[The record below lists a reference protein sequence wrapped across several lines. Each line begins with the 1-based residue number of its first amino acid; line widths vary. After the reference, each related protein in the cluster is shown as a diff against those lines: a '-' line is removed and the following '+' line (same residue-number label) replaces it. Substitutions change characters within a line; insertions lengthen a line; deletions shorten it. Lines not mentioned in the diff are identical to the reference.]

1 MKSDFCFYD
10 FLFCFFLLDDIRRDP
25 LHQKKH
31 QQFSKTAQKEA
42 KEERTLFSG
51 SKQNDIVLTNDL
63 VSRRPTVNQSF
74 IDKIVAEIE
83 AKNSSMLK
91 PLPANNQSTIDDID
105 SIEGKNKTSLNPLQK
120 LIDRVADSVVK
131 EVTTELKGVEY
142 KPSRRVVVPKPP
154 ILASK
159 RKAFPLLDDEMSA
172 TLGSRAPELSQ
183 SSLRDDDD
191 RNPPREN
198 IQPTYLPL
206 SKESLSSKQTLWGDD
221 QYRGINP
228 ERQGLDEIRNLLK
241 SMNRSRARSKFK
253 TENSFRHKGRSKSR
267 AQSRTRS
274 KKKSNHKSKSRSY
287 SKSEHVS
294 RPKAHVKSRT
304 RSRSRQ
310 RSKSKNRLR
319 HKSYLQ
325 PKRPITESARK
336 KLTIPATTEG
346 RKTYCS
352 VVYI

>member
-10 FLFCFFLLDDIRRDP
+10 FLFCFFLDDTRRDP
-25 LHQKKH
+25 LHQKKD
-31 QQFSKTAQKEA
+31 QQFFKTAQKETK
-42 KEERTLFSG
+42 KERKLFSG

-83 AKNSSMLK
+83 AENSSMVK
-91 PLPANNQSTIDDID
+91 PLLGNNQSTINDID
-105 SIEGKNKTSLNPLQK
+105 SIKGNNKTPLNPLQK

-131 EVTTELKGVEY
+131 EVTTELKGVTY

-159 RKAFPLLDDEMSA
+159 RKAFPLLDDEMNA

-191 RNPPREN
+191 RTPPREN
-198 IQPTYLPL
+198 VQPTYLPL
-206 SKESLSSKQTLWGDD
+206 SKESLSSKQTLWEDD
-221 QYRGINP
+221 QSRGINP

-241 SMNRSRARSKFK
+241 SMNRSSARSKFK
-253 TENSFRHKGRSKSR
+253 TENSSRHKGHSKSR
-267 AQSRTRS
+267 TQSRTRG
-274 KKKSNHKSKSRSY
+274 KKKSNHKSRSRSY

-294 RPKAHVKSRT
+294 RSKAHVKSRT

-310 RSKSKNRLR
+310 WSKSKNRLR

-346 RKTYCS
+346 RKSYCS
-352 VVYI
+352 AVYI

>member
-10 FLFCFFLLDDIRRDP
+10 FLFCFFLDDTRRDP
-25 LHQKKH
+25 LHQKKD
-31 QQFSKTAQKEA
+31 QQFFKTAQKETK
-42 KEERTLFSG
+42 KERKLFSG
-51 SKQNDIVLTNDL
+51 SKQNDIVLPNDL
-63 VSRRPTVNQSF
+63 SRRPTVNQSF

-83 AKNSSMLK
+83 AENSSMVK
-91 PLPANNQSTIDDID
+91 PFLGNNQSTINDID
-105 SIEGKNKTSLNPLQK
+105 PNAGKNKTLLNPLQK

-131 EVTTELKGVEY
+131 EVTTELKGVAY
-142 KPSRRVVVPKPP
+142 KPSRRVVVPKLP

-183 SSLRDDDD
+183 SSLRDDDE
-191 RNPPREN
+191 RTPPREN
-198 IQPTYLPL
+198 VQPTYLPL
-206 SKESLSSKQTLWGDD
+206 SKESLSSKQTLWEDD
-221 QYRGINP
+221 QSRGINP

-241 SMNRSRARSKFK
+241 SMNRARVRSEFK
-253 TENSFRHKGRSKSR
+253 TENSFRLKGRSKSR

-294 RPKAHVKSRT
+294 RSKAHFKSRT

-310 RSKSKNRLR
+310 WSKSKNRLR

-352 VVYI
+352 AVYI